1 MVGYELPSPFQVIY
15 CLSIARALLVEVH
28 HNVPWINIVG
38 YGKMAC
44 TVTSV
49 LYLLHFPCLNYK
61 NFQLK
66 KKLVKFYI

>member
-15 CLSIARALLVEVH
+15 CLSIARALLVEVY

-38 YGKMAC
+38 YGEMAY

-49 LYLLHFPCLNYK
+49 LYLQHFHCLNYK
-61 NFQLK
+61 NFQLE